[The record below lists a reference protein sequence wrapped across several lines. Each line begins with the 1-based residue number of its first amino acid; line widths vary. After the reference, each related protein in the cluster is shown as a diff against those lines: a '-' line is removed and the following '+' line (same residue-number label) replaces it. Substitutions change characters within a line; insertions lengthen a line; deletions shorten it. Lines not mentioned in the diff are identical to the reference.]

1 MIVGIRC
8 AKSTFDPF
16 LKWIFSFWDSEYRSP
31 SCFSATVCWRKMNVP
46 VVAYPPTWTKR
57 YSTPHMLSRP
67 VVDDCN
73 IVYSNSWCHGFV
85 NWWTSMI
92 CYPMQYDTNLLWIL
106 SYEHPAVFIFF
117 YQKPITSCSTSTLI
131 KTLR

>member
-1 MIVGIRC
+1 MVFSDSW
-8 AKSTFDPF
+8 AKVCKKHIWSI
-16 LKWIFSFWDSEYRSP
+16 LKMD
-31 SCFSATVCWRKMNVP
+31 CFHFETLNIGVLAVSLLQYVEGKWMSQWWHIHRHGQRDTVLL
-46 VVAYPPTWTKR
+46 
-57 YSTPHMLSRP
+57 MLSRP

-106 SYEHPAVFIFF
+106 SYEHPAVFIFLSETD
-117 YQKPITSCSTSTLI
+117 YLMQYLNTH
-131 KTLR
+131 